1 MNAQWRRT
9 LFYCSH
15 DLTELLSDRLLGLG
29 AQGVETVDKQE
40 LAAWIERPGSL
51 DYASDTFIAALPE
64 MAVVRAWFE
73 SESSEKPIKEPS
85 QDLSAGQKNEAKPLC
100 LQKRVLICGEP
111 SFLSGLYESMPDT
124 AISLEE
130 LDQQLIL
137 LAREVEEAGTFLANP
152 FGEFPPTADDHNPQR
167 DGHILDTPASHSEQ
181 SDGAVWICR
190 YGGAD
195 WSEEKDW
202 ESEWKSFY
210 STIHVSPRLVV
221 NPSWLAYEAKPGEK
235 VLHLDPGSAF
245 GTGYHETTA
254 LCLAALDQRQAMDP
268 EGFQKTKLLDLGTG
282 SGILAI
288 AACLLGCRQVIG
300 CDVDPQTL
308 PVARENAIQ
317 NGIPVG
323 KQGQGES
330 SLILR
335 QGTLDDE
342 DEDYDLILA
351 NLVADLHLKLASQY
365 REHLSPD
372 GQVVLSGIVDLRKD
386 EVDQKMRE
394 VGFHLYSAS
403 YLNGWWILSYKT
415 R

>member
-51 DYASDTFIAALPE
+51 DYASDAFIAALPE

-73 SESSEKPIKEPS
+73 SESSDEPIKEPS
-85 QDLSAGQKNEAKPLC
+85 EASSMIQKSKANFRC
-100 LQKRVLICGEP
+100 LQERVLICGEP

-130 LDQQLIL
+130 LDQQLTL
-137 LAREVEEAGTFLANP
+137 LAREVEEAGAFLAAP
-152 FGEFPPTADDHNPQR
+152 FGEALSSVEDLNSQR
-167 DGHILDTPASHSEQ
+167 DGQAVDSSANQSEQ
-181 SDGAVWICR
+181 REGTTWICR

-210 STIHVSPRLVV
+210 STIHESPRLVV
-221 NPSWLAYEAKPGEK
+221 NPSWLTYEAKPGEK

-268 EGFQKTKLLDLGTG
+268 EGFQKTKMLDLGTG

-308 PVARENAIQ
+308 PVARENARQ

-323 KQGQGES
+323 KQEQEKPA
-330 SLILR
+330 LTLR
-335 QGTLDDE
+335 QGTLDSE
-342 DEDYDLILA
+342 DTDYDLILA

-372 GQVVLSGIVDLRKD
+372 GQVVLSGIVDPRKD

-394 VGFHLYSAS
+394 EGFHLYSAS
-403 YLNGWWILSYKT
+403 YLNGWWILSYKN